1 MEKTITTALLVI
13 ASIVAT
19 VALINAV
26 MPAVGKGSGALLQ
39 ANSDAA
45 DRIKT
50 DIEIVFASGNSTG
63 DEITF
68 WVKNVGTKV
77 IKTESKSDVFLT
89 TSTTFKRISFNSSC
103 SASLSDCWKF
113 NLEGGSAQWTKSAT
127 IKVSMFLTGDSVATG
142 LHTVKMAVVNAVT
155 AEKDFSL

>member
-19 VALINAV
+19 MALINAV
-26 MPAVGKGSGALLQ
+26 IPAAGKGSGALIA

-68 WVKNVGTKV
+68 WVKNVGSNTINAIDNSDIFLTSPTAIIRIPYDGGGSPTKPYWKYTV
-77 IKTESKSDVFLT
+77 EGSATNWSQAVTTKIEVFLT
-89 TSTTFKRISFNSSC
+89 SG
-103 SASLSDCWKF
+103 
-113 NLEGGSAQWTKSAT
+113 E
-127 IKVSMFLTGDSVATG
+127 TG
-142 LHTVKMAVVNAVT
+142 LHTVKMAVYNAVT
-155 AEKDFSL
+155 AEKEFSI